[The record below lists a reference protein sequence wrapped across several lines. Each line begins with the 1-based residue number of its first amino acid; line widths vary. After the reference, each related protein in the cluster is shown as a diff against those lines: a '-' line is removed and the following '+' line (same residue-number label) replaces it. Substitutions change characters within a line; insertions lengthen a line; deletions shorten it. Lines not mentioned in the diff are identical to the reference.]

1 MKPLVL
7 INFKLYPQATAEI
20 ALALAEAI
28 SEVKTFKY
36 TLAVAPSMPM
46 LREIAIK
53 PDLLVFSQHCDPV
66 TLGAYTGKI
75 SPEELKSINV
85 FGTILNHSEN
95 KISPK
100 ILKETVLLC
109 QKNHLITIVC
119 ASTFSEVGKIAKMH
133 PDYIAYEPK
142 ALIGG
147 SVSVTEA
154 KPEIISEAIKLVKKL
169 SPKTKLLCGAGVHT
183 RRDLQ
188 HALIL
193 GAEGVL
199 MAHAVCKAADP
210 REFLEEMV
218 K

>member
-7 INFKLYPQATAEI
+7 VNFKLYPQATAER

-36 TLAVAPSMPM
+36 TLAVAPSLPM
-46 LREIAIK
+46 LREIALK

-66 TLGAYTGKI
+66 SLGAHTGKI

-85 FGTILNHSEN
+85 FGTILNHSEK

-100 ILKETVLLC
+100 VLKETVLLC
-109 QKNHLITIVC
+109 QKNHLITVVC
-119 ASTFSEVGKIAKMH
+119 ASTLKEVENIAKLR
-133 PDYIAYEPK
+133 PDYLAYEPK
-142 ALIGG
+142 SLIGG
-147 SVSVTEA
+147 NISVTEA
-154 KPEIISEAIKLVKKL
+154 KPEIISEAVKLVKKI
-169 SPKTKLLCGAGVHT
+169 SSKTKLLCGAGIHS

-188 HALIL
+188 QALDL

-199 MAHAVCKAADP
+199 IAHAVCKANDP
-210 REFLEEMV
+210 KEFLEEMV

>member
-7 INFKLYPQATAEI
+7 VNFKLYPQATAER
-20 ALALAEAI
+20 ALVLAEAI

-36 TLAVAPSMPM
+36 TLAVAPSLPM
-46 LREIAIK
+46 LREIALK

-66 TLGAYTGKI
+66 SLGAHTGKI

-85 FGTILNHSEN
+85 FGTILNHSEK

-100 ILKETVLLC
+100 VLKETVLLC
-109 QKNHLITIVC
+109 QKNHLITVVC
-119 ASTFSEVGKIAKMH
+119 ASTLKEVENIAKLR
-133 PDYIAYEPK
+133 PDYLAYEPK
-142 ALIGG
+142 SLIGG
-147 SVSVTEA
+147 NISVTEA
-154 KPEIISEAIKLVKKL
+154 KPEIISEAVKLVKKI
-169 SPKTKLLCGAGVHT
+169 SSKTKLLCGAGIHS

-188 HALIL
+188 QALDL

-199 MAHAVCKAADP
+199 IAHAVCKANDP
-210 REFLEEMV
+210 KEFLEEMV